1 MLSDSDEAIRK
12 MAVNKILDARKSH
25 DPNQVRIRVL
35 PSLIVDAKN
44 YHEVIDWDKELIT
57 EPRPT
62 IKISKSDL
70 LEIGEG
76 TKKLEN
82 FISKIICHSTR
93 NEFAVADTAKKVRI
107 RNTHKKATIAILQG
121 LKSRKKYNYRHK
133 KRDFISF

>member
-57 EPRPT
+57 EPITPPQSPPPTPRRPSHKT
-62 IKISKSDL
+62 
-70 LEIGEG
+70 E
-76 TKKLEN
+76 
-82 FISKIICHSTR
+82 
-93 NEFAVADTAKKVRI
+93 VAPDQPSGDAKPP
-107 RNTHKKATIAILQG
+107 
-121 LKSRKKYNYRHK
+121 
-133 KRDFISF
+133 